1 MFFQRCNH
9 LCHEILSCRKRRQ
22 KNYGRWFQP
31 SALWSILN
39 MSEKFIPKLI
49 KTLINQSYKMQQ
61 DTWNTRLEASY
72 TSLWGL
78 PIVSLSTVVL
88 HSSRQNRILS
98 NKIVFLYYTLLQ
110 FWFIFNNFKN
120 LCSKNLHEIQQKIQN
135 FAMSKITIDVLF
147 ETCWTPC
154 KKPHVSSWSRTKF
167 TFFVHPIYAKMLS
180 R

>member
-78 PIVSLSTVVL
+78 PIVSYSQSVQLSSYIHQDKKESYPLIVTIRFFLDKCKTTVWN
-88 HSSRQNRILS
+88 H
-98 NKIVFLYYTLLQ
+98 LQ
-110 FWFIFNNFKN
+110 I
-120 LCSKNLHEIQQKIQN
+120 
-135 FAMSKITIDVLF
+135 
-147 ETCWTPC
+147 
-154 KKPHVSSWSRTKF
+154 
-167 TFFVHPIYAKMLS
+167 IY